1 MAPPPASPSKKEKG
15 SCLLISLIAV
25 LVGILVC
32 AGLLTWLFVL
42 RESGNGPDVDWQNAT
57 EIPTTTTRATLSP
70 TTTQLESTTTSAE
83 IAGTDATTTT
93 TVAETPGEST
103 TSPSMTSTTTE
114 EETTT
119 TTAAPEIVMPVDVA
133 SILKEKT
140 REFEVV
146 EKCAQ
151 IQVLPVSCSPS
162 QTPLSSDPSK
172 FQPIHYTLNIT
183 IRDIRK
189 PVLEG
194 HMQLFASTNDQIQA
208 ISLHSSKIHNLEN
221 LDRVH
226 VVNCNTGETICVS
239 RVHQIDDIVHLEL
252 AQSISSGVDLRI
264 DIDGFISADSG
275 PHVYKQIPTAKWR
288 VPQMIGSI
296 FEPTSARHV
305 FPSLDLHNQKA
316 TFNLC
321 LSHGPSLTAISNS
334 LINPNVS
341 TSGITC
347 FEKTVP
353 LTAQQLAFVAF
364 EKTNPLF
371 YNTTTLDGT
380 YLPEINMIF
389 NMNAKNF
396 QQYEW
401 IHSEVSKVMALMSK
415 WSGFSYPLPRLEVVV
430 APVMAGHSA
439 LGVITLPAQAI
450 AYQKHTS
457 THETLIKE
465 VIGQWMEG
473 VVTTEHTCFEKALI
487 AYLEWKINEELQIVK
502 KTRKMEVS
510 RIRPRNLNET
520 ADQLRVIRQIKAQSS
535 NLCSPRFVEVFY
547 TLDEIYG
554 QDTVVGMI
562 REIFDKFAFS
572 TATVSDW
579 ASAAEIAAGGRPEA
593 GSLILQWYRPS
604 TKISRPVL
612 RAVVSSSSVEFNQLT
627 EDTWTVPLEIS
638 GSTGTQL
645 AVISEKKQTV
655 PFVST
660 DYVVVDANRKSHA
673 FVVYDAD
680 TYLRLIRCFGD
691 SRCPSKEI
699 GGIFA
704 DLGAALLANILP
716 KPENHDV
723 AKWKSVF
730 KFMAQQNLAEG
741 TAACCVEHAIR
752 EMRKC
757 SYWDIQDVCTKIDF
771 NIVLAAVA

>member
-1 MAPPPASPSKKEKG
+1 M
-15 SCLLISLIAV
+15 
-25 LVGILVC
+25 
-32 AGLLTWLFVL
+32 
-42 RESGNGPDVDWQNAT
+42 DWQNAT
-57 EIPTTTTRATLSP
+57 EVPLTTTSKATVSTTTTQSATTPSTTTTR
-70 TTTQLESTTTSAE
+70 
-83 IAGTDATTTT
+83 I
-93 TVAETPGEST
+93 
-103 TSPSMTSTTTE
+103 

-119 TTAAPEIVMPVDVA
+119 TTSGAFDESVKNSEASTSTIPTTEAVPTTTATDAPEIVMPVDVA
-133 SILKEKT
+133 SILKDKT
-140 REFEVV
+140 KDFEIV
-146 EKCAQ
+146 EKCAE
-151 IQVLPVSCSPS
+151 IQALPVSCTPS
-162 QTPLSSDPSK
+162 QSPLTSDPSK
-172 FQPIHYTLNIT
+172 FQPIHYVLNIT
-183 IRDIRK
+183 IRDVRK

-194 HMQLFASTNDQIQA
+194 HMQLFASTKDQVQA
-208 ISLHSSKIHNLEN
+208 ISLHSVKIHNLEN
-221 LDRVH
+221 RDRIH

-239 RVHQIDDIVHLEL
+239 RVHQIDDLIHLEL
-252 AQSISSGVDLRI
+252 AQSISSGVNLRV

-275 PHVYKQIPTAKWR
+275 PHVFKQIPTAKWR
-288 VPQMIGSI
+288 VPQMIGSV

-305 FPSLDLHNQKA
+305 FPSFDLHNQKS

-321 LSHGPSLTAISNS
+321 LNHGPSMSAIANS

-341 TSGITC
+341 TSGISC

-353 LTAQQLAFVAF
+353 LIAQQLSFVAF

-371 YNTTTLDGT
+371 YNTTTMDGA
-380 YLPEINMIF
+380 YLPEIDMIF
-389 NMNAKNF
+389 NLNAKNF
-396 QQYEW
+396 KQYEW

-415 WSGFSYPLPRLEVVV
+415 WSGFSYPLTRLEIVV
-430 APVMAGHSA
+430 APVQAGHSA

-487 AYLEWKINEELQIVK
+487 AYVEWKINEELQIVK

-510 RIRPRNLNET
+510 KIRPRNLNET
-520 ADQLRVIRQIKAQSS
+520 ADSVRVLRQIKSQSS

-547 TLDEIYG
+547 TLDETYG
-554 QDTVVGMI
+554 QETVIGMI
-562 REIFDKFAFS
+562 RVIFDKFAFS
-572 TATVSDW
+572 TATISDW
-579 ASAAEIAAGGRPEA
+579 ASAAETATGGRPEA
-593 GSLILQWYRPS
+593 GALIHQWYRPS
-604 TKISRPVL
+604 STISRPVL
-612 RAVVSSSSVEFNQLT
+612 RAVVSSNSVEFNQLT
-627 EDTWTVPLEIS
+627 EETWTVPLEIS
-638 GSTGTQL
+638 GSAGTQL
-645 AVISEKKQTV
+645 AVISEKKQAI
-655 PFVST
+655 PFVSS
-660 DYVVVDANRKSHA
+660 DYVVVDAGRKSHA

-699 GGIFA
+699 GGIFS

-716 KPENHDV
+716 KPENQDV

-730 KFMAQQNLAEG
+730 KFMAQQNIVEG

>member
-1 MAPPPASPSKKEKG
+1 MVTPPASPSKKDKS
-15 SCLLISLIAV
+15 SCLCYALIAV
-25 LVGILVC
+25 FVLIILC
-32 AGLLTWLFVL
+32 AGLITWLVVL
-42 RESGNGPDVDWQNAT
+42 RENGDGPDVDWQNAT
-57 EIPTTTTRATLSP
+57 EIPTTKAPLE
-70 TTTQLESTTTSAE
+70 TTTLSTTTSTE
-83 IAGTDATTTT
+83 SFDVSTTTT
-93 TVAETPGEST
+93 TQSSTQGTTEAPET
-103 TSPSMTSTTTE
+103 TTTE
-114 EETTT
+114 KETTT
-119 TTAAPEIVMPVDVA
+119 TTSTTSAPEIVMPVDVA
-133 SILKEKT
+133 SILKDKT
-140 REFEVV
+140 KEFEVV

-162 QTPLSSDPSK
+162 ATPLTSEPSK

-194 HMQLFASTNDQIQA
+194 HMQLFASTKDQIQA

-221 LDRVH
+221 PGRIH
-226 VVNCNTGETICVS
+226 VVNCNTGETICVA
-239 RVHQIDDIVHLEL
+239 RVHQIDEIVHLEL
-252 AQSISSGVDLRI
+252 AQSVSSGVDLRI
-264 DIDGFISADSG
+264 DIDGFISADSV

-288 VPQMIGSI
+288 VPQMIGSV
-296 FEPTSARHV
+296 FEPSSARHV

-321 LSHGPSLTAISNS
+321 LNHGPSMTAISNS

-341 TSGITC
+341 TSGISC

-353 LTAQQLAFVAF
+353 LTAQQLSFVAF

-371 YNTTTLDGT
+371 YNTTTLDGA
-380 YLPEINMIF
+380 YLPEIDMIF
-389 NMNAKNF
+389 NLNAKNF

-415 WSGFSYPLPRLEVVV
+415 WSGFSYPLSRLEVVV

-520 ADQLRVIRQIKAQSS
+520 ADQLRVIRQVKAQSS

-547 TLDEIYG
+547 TLDETFG

-562 REIFDKFAFS
+562 RVIFDKFAFS
-572 TATVSDW
+572 TATISDW
-579 ASAAEIAAGGRPEA
+579 ASAAETATGRPDA
-593 GSLILQWYRPS
+593 GALISQWYRPS
-604 TKISRPVL
+604 ANISRPVL
-612 RAVVSSSSVEFNQLT
+612 RAVVSSNGVEFNQLT
-627 EDTWTVPLEIS
+627 EDNWTVPLEIS
-638 GSTGTQL
+638 GSSGTQL
-645 AVISEKKQTV
+645 AVITEKKQTI

-660 DYVVVDANRKSHA
+660 DYVVVDPHRKSHA

-699 GGIFA
+699 GGVFS

-716 KPENHDV
+716 KPENQDV

-730 KFMAQQNLAEG
+730 KFMAQQNLVEG

-771 NIVLAAVA
+771 NTVLAAVA

>member
-1 MAPPPASPSKKEKG
+1 MVPPPASPSKKDKS
-15 SCLLISLIAV
+15 SCLCFALIAIII
-25 LVGILVC
+25 GIILC
-32 AGLLTWLFVL
+32 AGLMTWIFVL
-42 RESGNGPDVDWQNAT
+42 RENGDGPDVDWQNAT
-57 EIPTTTTRATLSP
+57 EIPTTTTSKASS
-70 TTTQLESTTTSAE
+70 TTTELESTTTTSAE
-83 IAGTDATTTT
+83 FKNDATSSTTTTQSATPETTTVSTTTT
-93 TVAETPGEST
+93 T
-103 TSPSMTSTTTE
+103 E
-114 EETTT
+114 EVTT
-119 TTAAPEIVMPVDVA
+119 TTASEIVMPVDVA
-133 SILKEKT
+133 SILKDKT
-140 REFEVV
+140 KEFEIV

-151 IQVLPVSCSPS
+151 IQVLHVSCTPS
-162 QTPLSSDPSK
+162 SSQLTSDPSK

-194 HMQLFASTNDQIQA
+194 HMQLFASTKDQIQA
-208 ISLHSSKIHNLEN
+208 ISLHSVKIHNLEN
-221 LDRVH
+221 RDRVH
-226 VVNCNTGETICVS
+226 VINCNTGETICVS
-239 RVHQIDDIVHLEL
+239 RVHQVDEVIHLEL

-275 PHVYKQIPTAKWR
+275 PNVYKQIPTAKWR
-288 VPQMIGSI
+288 VPQMVGSI

-305 FPSLDLHNQKA
+305 FPSFDLHNQKA

-321 LSHGPSLTAISNS
+321 LNHGPSMTAISNS
-334 LINPNVS
+334 LINPNIS
-341 TSGITC
+341 TSGISC

-353 LTAQQLAFVAF
+353 LTAQQISFVAF
-364 EKTNPLF
+364 ERTNPLF
-371 YNTTTLDGT
+371 YNTTTLDGA

-389 NMNAKNF
+389 NLNAKNF

-401 IHSEVSKVMALMSK
+401 IHSEVSKVMSLMSK
-415 WSGFSYPLPRLEVVV
+415 WSGFSYPLPRLEIVV

-520 ADQLRVIRQIKAQSS
+520 ADQLRVIRQIKPQSTS
-535 NLCSPRFVEVFY
+535 LCSPRFVEVFY
-547 TLDEIYG
+547 TLDETYG

-562 REIFDKFAFS
+562 RVIFDQFAFS
-572 TATVSDW
+572 TATISDW
-579 ASAAEIAAGGRPEA
+579 ASAAETSTGGRPEA
-593 GSLILQWYRPS
+593 GALIHEWYRPS
-604 TKISRPVL
+604 SKISRPVL
-612 RAVVSSSSVEFNQLT
+612 RAVVSSNSVDFHQLT
-627 EDTWTVPLEIS
+627 EDNWTVPLEIS
-638 GSTGTQL
+638 GSAGTQL
-645 AVISEKKQTV
+645 VVISEKKQTV

-660 DYVVVDANRKSHA
+660 DYVVVDASRKSHA

-699 GGIFA
+699 GGVFA

-716 KPENHDV
+716 KPDNQDV

-730 KFMAQQNLAEG
+730 KFMAQQNLVEG